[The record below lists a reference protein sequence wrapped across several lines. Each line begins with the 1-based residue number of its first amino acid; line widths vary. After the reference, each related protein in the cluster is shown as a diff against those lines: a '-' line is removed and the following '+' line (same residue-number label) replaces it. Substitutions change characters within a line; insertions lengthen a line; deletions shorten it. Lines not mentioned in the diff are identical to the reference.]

1 MTGENT
7 TLCLPNHCCQPLEED
22 PAINQRRPKR
32 RLVSFDATDMKQI
45 GFMLSLRLADGSP
58 NPVAT
63 FGQGIFDFSLDVAS
77 IEPIFGEK
85 INKDDA
91 KEL

>member
-1 MTGENT
+1 MFAES
-7 TLCLPNHCCQPLEED
+7 LLPAFGGGPRNQPTAAEK
-22 PAINQRRPKR
+22 AAC
-32 RLVSFDATDMKQI
+32 VFDATDMKQI